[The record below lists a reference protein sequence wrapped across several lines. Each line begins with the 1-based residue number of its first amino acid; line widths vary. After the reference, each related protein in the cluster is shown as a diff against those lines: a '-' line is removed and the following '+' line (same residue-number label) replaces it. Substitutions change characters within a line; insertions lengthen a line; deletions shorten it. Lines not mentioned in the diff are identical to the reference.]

1 MIGKKTPAK
10 KGLLPKLK
18 GFLEGLGD
26 RYQRVLQVIDEALA
40 SENFKDKIWAADWIL
55 KRTPPPEAL
64 SDTQKANRAAAKNSD
79 LPELEQLSDA
89 ELLARLRQHLGDI
102 EL

>member
-1 MIGKKTPAK
+1 MNGRKTPAK

-40 SENFKDKIWAADWIL
+40 SESLKDKIWAVDLIL
-55 KRTPPPEAL
+55 KRTPPPESL
-64 SDTQKANRAAAKNSD
+64 SGSLKSNRAASEKPE

-89 ELLARLRQHLGDI
+89 ELLARLRQHLGDT